1 MSKPQ
6 VSHALVT
13 NASQPFEEFLTLEAP
28 LAAVVR
34 PIIGTD
40 ERARPDYGRHGG
52 ARDDSAPVIASQV
65 LQPLAGRSAAWRPLL
80 TIFLL
85 ALLLYVPGIW
95 WGLPVGVR
103 GQSGPW
109 GTDELGP
116 VGAINEV
123 YGVFASNEP
132 TFNPQYPLF
141 HYLTQLVLVAPAYV
155 VFWLTGHLSYPEPNF
170 PHGFDHPRAEL
181 EILTLLAR
189 FVSTLLAA
197 GVVVMAFKTGEVLR
211 NRATGMIA
219 AALVLFQYTMVYYAR
234 TSNVDMGALFWTSVG
249 LFVFARC
256 LRDGA
261 TPGRWMALGVAAAL
275 ATASKDASY
284 AAFLPAGA
292 VILALQVRQART
304 PEKGLLNSL
313 RAPVMAVAVAA
324 VVYVVA
330 AGWIF
335 RPSRAVLH
343 FGFITHGTQG
353 VFFNRYPATVD
364 GYLAFLRE
372 FATQFVDAMG
382 IPMLVASIAG
392 IVWWARNDRR
402 RLLWLLPAIGV
413 IVGVILPVRFALLR
427 FVMIPTYVM
436 AFAAADLLAHGWS
449 HQSSAFRMAG
459 RAATVVVILFAAVRG
474 GDLTY
479 QMMFDGRQTASA
491 WLGTVTR
498 PGDRIGHV
506 LDRAVT
512 LPRLPDSVTRQELP
526 PDLLTTITAADGPE
540 FIVSMPL
547 EDYEREHELDFP
559 AGAFQSLRNGERGYR
574 VGAVFQTPSLFARR
588 PATFVNPPVTIFV
601 REDVMRTR
609 QLAQIRPPGREP

>member
-1 MSKPQ
+1 M
-6 VSHALVT
+6 
-13 NASQPFEEFLTLEAP
+13 
-28 LAAVVR
+28 
-34 PIIGTD
+34 
-40 ERARPDYGRHGG
+40 
-52 ARDDSAPVIASQV
+52 IANQV
-65 LQPLAGRSAAWRPLL
+65 LQPTLAGRSAAWRPLL
-80 TIFLL
+80 TIFLV

-123 YGVFASNEP
+123 YGVFASNNP

-155 VFWLTGHLSYPEPNF
+155 LFWLTGHMSYPEPNF
-170 PHGFDHPRAEL
+170 PHGFDHPRVEL

-189 FVSTLLAA
+189 FVSTLMAA

-211 NRATGMIA
+211 NRLVGLIA
-219 AALVLFQYTMVYYAR
+219 AMLVLVQYTMAYYAR
-234 TSNVDMGALFWTSVG
+234 TSNVDMGALFWTSAG

-275 ATASKDASY
+275 STASKDASY
-284 AAFLPAGA
+284 AAFLPAGI
-292 VILALQVRQART
+292 VILMIQLRQART
-304 PEKGLLNSL
+304 AGEGLLESL
-313 RAPVMAVAVAA
+313 RGPAVAVAVSA

-343 FGFITHGTQG
+343 FGFITNGTQG
-353 VFFNRYPATVD
+353 LFFNRYPATVD

-372 FATQFVDAMG
+372 LATQFVDAMG
-382 IPMLVASIAG
+382 IPMLLASLAG
-392 IVWWARNDRR
+392 IIWWARNDRR
-402 RLLWLLPAIGV
+402 RLLWLFPAIGV
-413 IVGVILPVRFALLR
+413 VVGVILPVRFALLR

-436 AFAAADLLAHGWS
+436 AFAAADLLAYGWS
-449 HQSSAFRMAG
+449 HQASAFRLAG
-459 RAATVVVILFAAVRG
+459 RAATVVVILFSAVRG
-474 GDLTY
+474 ADLTY
-479 QMMFDGRQTASA
+479 QMMFDSRHAASV

-498 PGDRIGHV
+498 QGDRIGHV
-506 LDRAVT
+506 LDRSVT
-512 LPRLPDSVTRQELP
+512 LPRLPDSVSRQELP
-526 PDLLTTITAADGPE
+526 PDVLATITGAAGPE

-547 EDYEREHELDFP
+547 EDYERNHELDFP
-559 AGAFQSLRNGERGYR
+559 ADAFRSLSNGERGYR
-574 VGAVFQTPSLFARR
+574 VGAVFQTPSLFSRR

-601 REDVMRTR
+601 REDVTRAR
-609 QLAQIRPPGREP
+609 QLTQTVSEGRKP